1 MTQVQQVNKLL
12 GAKYNEIEM
21 GKNRLESIRETESI
35 CISESKGKL
44 LILVTEYRL
53 LVNIETYATDSV
65 NPAVLYSFSFLPF
78 RSHVCFVLTV
88 QHLSVMLA
96 EI

>member
-44 LILVTEYRL
+44 LILVTEYHRL

-65 NPAVLYSFSFLPF
+65 NPVLYSFSFLPF
-78 RSHVCFVLTV
+78 RSHVCLVFTA

>member
-65 NPAVLYSFSFLPF
+65 NPVLYSFSFSPF
-78 RSHVCFVLTV
+78 RSHVCLVFTV